1 MRYKMGKVV
10 LFGATGLVGAYT
22 AISLKESGYTVVA
35 VGRRHSDNGFFCEND
50 ITYISADIQKKDD
63 FAKLPNDKVDAILHF
78 AGAMPA
84 HMEGYNPYEYI
95 NSNITGTLNVLEYAK
110 NINAKKII
118 FSQSVSDVLYLGGTT
133 TPIPANSEMHYPL
146 TGDHS
151 VYSISKN
158 AAVGLI
164 RHYEAE
170 YGITAFILRLPTI
183 YAYHPNPY
191 YYVNGI
197 KKMLGYRLLIKKAEN
212 AEPIEIWG
220 NPKNQKEFV
229 YIDDFIQ
236 LCKCCLKSEN
246 GGIFNV
252 GNDFPLSFEEQIKL
266 MVDIFSSGNKKSQI
280 SYNPEKPSSPQ
291 FILDI
296 SNAKKLLGYK
306 PEFDCKKAF
315 EAFKNEKQLQ
325 RFKKLW
331 GEESF
336 YE

>member
-1 MRYKMGKVV
+1 MRYKMGKII
-10 LFGATGLVGAYT
+10 LFGATGLIGAYT
-22 AISLKESGYTVVA
+22 SISLKKSGYTVVA
-35 VGRRHSDNGFFCEND
+35 IGRRHSDNGFFGEHD
-50 ITYISADIQKKDD
+50 ITYITADIQKKDD
-63 FAKLPNDKVDAILHF
+63 FSKLPKDEVDAILLF

-84 HMEGYNPYEYI
+84 HMKGYDPYEYI

-110 NINAKKII
+110 TINAKKII
-118 FSQSVSDVLYLGGTT
+118 FTQSVSDVLYLGGTT
-133 TPIPANSEMHYPL
+133 TPIPANSEMRFPL

-191 YYVNGI
+191 YYVNGL
-197 KKMLGYRLLIKKAEN
+197 KKMLGYRALMKKAELG
-212 AEPIEIWG
+212 EPIEIWG
-220 NPKNQKEFV
+220 NPNNQKEFV

-236 LCKCCLKSEN
+236 LCECCLKSEI
-246 GGIFNV
+246 GGIYNA
-252 GNDFPLSFEEQIKL
+252 GNDFPLSFEEQIKI
-266 MVDIFSSGNKKSQI
+266 MVDVFSSDNKKSRI

-296 SNAKKLLGYK
+296 SNAKKELGYCPK
-306 PEFDCKKAF
+306 FDCKKAF
-315 EAFKNEKQLQ
+315 MAFKQEQHLQ
-325 RFKKLW
+325 RFKQLW
-331 GEESF
+331 GLESD
-336 YE
+336 YI